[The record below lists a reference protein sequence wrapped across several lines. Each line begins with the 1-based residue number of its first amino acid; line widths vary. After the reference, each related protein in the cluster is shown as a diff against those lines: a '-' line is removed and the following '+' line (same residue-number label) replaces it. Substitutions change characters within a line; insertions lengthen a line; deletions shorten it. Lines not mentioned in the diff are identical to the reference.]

1 MSIIFTSVSSHAT
14 ITLLS
19 TSLLVAIAGGF
30 KLYAAF
36 ILLGLEPS
44 VIICLA
50 FSFVIYAVYTLDR
63 TLKSKEDEI
72 NREESNSSNKSCAA
86 LVICISL
93 FLSIVIFV
101 ENLSLLPVL
110 FPLAVGFA
118 YSRGVKI
125 RKEVLKLKS
134 GMGTKNF
141 VVAFTWA
148 TNIVIVLQYWNK
160 DIFSLLV
167 VWLFFFL
174 KSFINTVIYD
184 FRDVKGDASAGL
196 LTLPIFLGTKNTR
209 ILLYLLHIFA
219 HLQIAMAILQG
230 KITFDPVILPY
241 SVIIGLFYIGFYST
255 TKERS
260 GRIRDILVD
269 GEWIIAVL
277 LRTLTL
283 DLSSLPGFDSI

>member
-1 MSIIFTSVSSHAT
+1 MNSHAT

-44 VIICLA
+44 IIICLA
-50 FSFVIYAVYTLDR
+50 SSLVIYAVYTLDR

-72 NREESNSSNKSCAA
+72 NREEFNSSNKRYAFLA
-86 LVICISL
+86 ICISL
-93 FLSIVIFV
+93 FLSIVIFTV
-101 ENLSLLPVL
+101 KLSFLPIL
-110 FPLAVGFA
+110 FPLIVGFT
-118 YSRGVKI
+118 YSRGVRI
-125 RKEVLKLKS
+125 RRDVLKLKS
-134 GMGTKNF
+134 NRGIKNL

-148 TNIVIVLQYWNK
+148 TNITIILQYLNT
-160 DIFSLLV
+160 DIFSLLFI
-167 VWLFFFL
+167 WLFFFL
-174 KSFINTVIYD
+174 KSFINTVLYD

-196 LTLPIFLGTKNTR
+196 LTLPIFLGNKNTR
-209 ILLYLLHIFA
+209 TLLYLLHIFA
-219 HLQIAMAILQG
+219 HLQIAMAILPG
-230 KITFDPVILPY
+230 KIKFDPVILPY
-241 SVIIGLFYIGFYST
+241 SAIIGLFYIGFYST

-277 LRTLTL
+277 LRDLTQ
-283 DLSSLPGFDSI
+283 DLSSLPGFDSM